1 MVQEQ
6 QVAPWVAIIVTEIYI
21 VVVVMVMMIPYMR
34 ISGLLCLNL

>member
-1 MVQEQ
+1 VVQEQ